1 MKRRDLI
8 KDLAILPLT
17 GGLIGSGFPFHSFA
31 DAGTSEQTR
40 LIKNTGDEL
49 PGKSSEN
56 IYDSL
61 GVRSVINGRGT
72 VTIIGAC
79 RMLPEVEKAMKAA
92 TSHYVQLDELMEGAA
107 KRLAELTGAEW
118 GIVTTGAT
126 GALIIGCAGIVTGG
140 NPDKLWKLPNL
151 NGMKSEVIIPTY
163 SWTAYE
169 SAVRG
174 VGVKIIEV
182 ETSEQLKAALNNNTA
197 MVLVLAG
204 EQSENGPLSTSSIS
218 SIVKPFDIPILVDAA
233 AEGLSLPNP
242 HLSQGADLVAYSGG
256 KYLNGPQCA
265 GLLIGRK
272 DLVKA
277 AWMTS
282 APHHGYGRGY
292 KVGREE
298 IMGMLAAV
306 EMWMKRDHVAEI
318 KKWTSRLEHIALRLK
333 KIPGVNTQ
341 IQQPRGRSNPSPDLK
356 VQWDTSI
363 IPLTGYNVEN
373 LLWDKTPRIAVSGA
387 GSFLPFPPNMQPNIL
402 INSSQLIDGEEK
414 IIANGVYQVLSDPPA
429 INRNNAPAALD
440 ISGDWNVEIQFAA
453 GTDNQKISLKQNG
466 SEISGT
472 HYGSYDSR
480 DIAGTLNDYELLLR
494 SSYKKKGVR
503 ISFEF
508 TGTATNG
515 KMEGQLTMGEYGLAH
530 WKATRST

>member
-8 KDLAILPLT
+8 KDFAILPLT
-17 GGLIGSGFPFHSFA
+17 GGLIGSGFPFQSFA
-31 DAGTSEQTR
+31 DIETSEQTQK
-40 LIKNTGDEL
+40 IKNPEDEL
-49 PGKSSEN
+49 HGKSSEN

-126 GALIIGCAGIVTGG
+126 GALIVGCAGVLTGG
-140 NPDKLWKLPNL
+140 DPDKLWQLPNL
-151 NGMKSEVIIPTY
+151 EGMKNEVIIPKY

-174 VGVKIIEV
+174 VGVKLIEV
-182 ETSEQLKAALNNNTA
+182 ATPDQLKAAVSDKTA

-218 SIVKPFDIPILVDAA
+218 SIVKPYGIPILVDAA

-256 KYLNGPQCA
+256 KYLSGPQCA

-277 AWMTS
+277 AWITS

-298 IMGMLAAV
+298 IMGMLTAV
-306 EMWMKRDHVAEI
+306 EMWFKRDHAAEMR
-318 KKWTSRLEHIALRLK
+318 KWNNWLNNIASRLKE
-333 KIPGVNTQ
+333 IPGVVTE
-341 IQQPRGRSNPSPDLK
+341 IKQPRSRSNPSPDLT
-356 VQWDTSI
+356 VRWDTSL
-363 IPLTGYNVEN
+363 IPLSGYDVEN
-373 LLWDKTPRIAVSGA
+373 LLWDDNPRVAVSGA
-387 GSFLPFPPNMQPNIL
+387 GSFLPFPPNMQPNIS
-402 INSSQLIDGEEK
+402 INSSQLEEGEEK
-414 IIANGVYQVLSDPPA
+414 LIAERVFNVLSKPPV
-429 INRNNAPAALD
+429 IKKNLSSPAFD
-440 ISGDWNVEIQFAA
+440 VSGDWSVEMIFAA
-453 GTDNQKISLKQNG
+453 SRAKQKFTLKQSGNDLSGIHTASYAPRPLTGHLNG
-466 SEISGT
+466 NEILIRT
-472 HYGSYDSR
+472 NYT
-480 DIAGTLNDYELLLR
+480 TL
-494 SSYKKKGVR
+494 GVR
-503 ISFEF
+503 LNFEY
-508 TGTATNG
+508 NG
-515 KMEGQLTMGEYGLAH
+515 IVQDNKMEGRVSMGEYGMAE
-530 WKATRST
+530 WKARREK

>member
-8 KDLAILPLT
+8 KDLATIPLA
-17 GGLIGSGFPFHSFA
+17 GGLIAGGFPFQSFA
-31 DAGTSEQTR
+31 DSTSGQPGS
-40 LIKNTGDEL
+40 KA
-49 PGKSSEN
+49 PGKSPEN

-92 TSHYVQLDELMEGAA
+92 TRHYVQLDELMEGAA
-107 KRLAELTGAEW
+107 QKLAELTGAEW

-126 GALIIGCAGIVTGG
+126 GALIVGCAGIVTGG
-140 NPDKLWKLPNL
+140 NPDNLWKLPNL
-151 NGMKSEVIIPTY
+151 EGMKSEVIIPTY

-182 ETSEQLKAALNNNTA
+182 ETPEQLKSAINDNTA

-204 EQSENGPLSTSSIS
+204 EQSENGPLSTNIIS
-218 SIVKPFDIPILVDAA
+218 SIVKPHGIPILVDAA

-256 KYLNGPQCA
+256 KYLRGPQCS

-277 AWMTS
+277 AWVTS

-298 IMGMLAAV
+298 IMGMLTAV
-306 EMWMKRDHVAEI
+306 EMWLKRDHEAEMKQWVGWLQTIDARI
-318 KKWTSRLEHIALRLK
+318 KKL
-333 KIPGVNTQ
+333 PGVSTE
-341 IQQPRGRSNPSPDLK
+341 IRMPTGRSNPSPDLIVK
-356 VQWDTSI
+356 WDQSV
-363 IPLTGYNVEN
+363 IPLTGYDVEN
-373 LLWDKTPRIAVSGA
+373 LLWDQSPRIAVSGA

-402 INSSQLIDGEEK
+402 INSSQLEAGEEK
-414 IIANGVYQVLSDPPA
+414 IIADGVYKILSNPPA
-429 INRNNAPAALD
+429 IHKNNAPAAIN
-440 ISGDWNVEIQFAA
+440 ISGDWKFEIQFAA
-453 GTDNQKISLKQNG
+453 AAENQKISLQQNG
-466 SEISGT
+466 SELKGI

-480 DIAGTLNDYELLLR
+480 EIAGTLNGSELLLR
-494 SSYKKKGVR
+494 SAYKQKGVR

-508 TGTATNG
+508 TGTTSD
-515 KMEGQLTMGEYGLAH
+515 KMMEGDLTMGEYGLAK
-530 WKATRST
+530 WRATRLI

>member
-8 KDLAILPLT
+8 KDLAILPFA
-17 GGLIGSGFPFHSFA
+17 GGVLASGFPFPPF
-31 DAGTSEQTR
+31 AGTENTEQIDK
-40 LIKNTGDEL
+40 LKEKANNP
-49 PGKSSEN
+49 PGKSPEN
-56 IYDSL
+56 IYNSL
-61 GVRSVINGRGT
+61 GVRTVINGRGT

-92 TSHYVQLDELMEGAA
+92 TRHYVQLDELMEGAA
-107 KRLAELTGAEW
+107 QRLAELTRAEW

-126 GALIIGCAGIVTGG
+126 GALIVGCAGIVTGG

-151 NGMKSEVIIPTY
+151 DGMKSEVIIPAY

-182 ETSEQLKAALNNNTA
+182 TTPGELKAAINDNTA

-204 EQSENGPLSTSSIS
+204 EQSENGPLSTNIIS
-218 SIVKPFDIPILVDAA
+218 SIVKPFGIPILVDAA

-282 APHHGYGRGY
+282 APHHGFGRGY

-298 IMGMLAAV
+298 IIGMLTAV
-306 EMWMKRDHVAEI
+306 EMWMKRDHDAEI
-318 KKWTSRLEHIALRLK
+318 KKWTSWLNTIESRIK
-333 KIPGVNTQ
+333 KIPGVKTE

-356 VQWDTSI
+356 VQWDTAI
-363 IPLTGYNVEN
+363 IPLTGYDVEN
-373 LLWDKTPRIAVSGA
+373 LLWEKTPRIAVSGA

-402 INSSQLIDGEEK
+402 INSSQLEAGEEK
-414 IIANGVYQVLSDPPA
+414 IIADNVYQVLLHPPK
-429 INRNNAPAALD
+429 INRNNAPPAID

-453 GTDNQKISLKQNG
+453 GRENQKISLKQNG
-466 SEISGT
+466 SEINGI

-480 DIAGTLNDYELLLR
+480 EIAGSLNGCELLLR
-494 SSYKKKGVR
+494 SAYKQKGVR

-508 TGTATNG
+508 TGTASDK
-515 KMEGQLTMGEYGLAH
+515 KMEGNLLMGEYGLAK